1 MTASLGPI
9 DLPPDRLAAARRR
22 SRNTLV
28 AGVALGSTGHIAA
41 VTVATIVA
49 SELLGSQT
57 LAGAPGAAVVLGAAL
72 GAVLLSALMA
82 RHGRRAGLTAGYGIG
97 VLGAFVAT
105 AAVLTRSF
113 PLLLVGTTLI
123 GFGNAANNLSR
134 YAAADMVKAERRA
147 SAIGTVVWA
156 ATVGS
161 VIGPTLVPLASE
173 AAMRVGLP
181 PLAGPY
187 LVPVL
192 FVGLAAI
199 LSFTLLRPDPYELA
213 EVDPVADAEPGNTT
227 TERVWSILRRPG
239 VWAAI
244 VALIV
249 SQVVMVLIMTMTPL
263 HMIEH
268 GHSLG
273 AVGIVLSAHTL
284 GMFALSPLSG
294 WLTDRIGAVRT
305 IFLGSGT
312 LAIAALMAAGA
323 PPDGGPLLVLGLFLL
338 GLGWSFGFVAGS
350 ALLAQHLEL
359 HERTRVQGAADAL
372 IWSSAAA
379 ASLGSGLIMA
389 TVGYTALGLLG
400 AGVVVIPVLVI
411 RANRR
416 AVHDVHDAHE
426 AEAPAA

>member
-1 MTASLGPI
+1 
-9 DLPPDRLAAARRR
+9 
-22 SRNTLV
+22 
-28 AGVALGSTGHIAA
+28 
-41 VTVATIVA
+41 
-49 SELLGSQT
+49 
-57 LAGAPGAAVVLGAAL
+57 
-72 GAVLLSALMA
+72 
-82 RHGRRAGLTAGYGIG
+82 
-97 VLGAFVAT
+97 
-105 AAVLTRSF
+105 
-113 PLLLVGTTLI
+113 
-123 GFGNAANNLSR
+123 
-134 YAAADMVKAERRA
+134 
-147 SAIGTVVWA
+147 VWA
-156 ATVGS
+156 AV
-161 VIGPTLVPLASE
+161 
-173 AAMRVGLP
+173 
-181 PLAGPY
+181 
-187 LVPVL
+187 
-192 FVGLAAI
+192 
-199 LSFTLLRPDPYELA
+199 
-213 EVDPVADAEPGNTT
+213 
-227 TERVWSILRRPG
+227 
-239 VWAAI
+239 

-294 WLTDRIGAVRT
+294 WLTDRVGAVRT

-312 LAIAALMAAGA
+312 LAIAALMAAAA
-323 PPDGGPLLVLGLFLL
+323 PADGGPLLVLGLFLL

-359 HERTRVQGAADAL
+359 HERTRVQGVADAL

-400 AGVVVIPVLVI
+400 AAAVVIPVLVI

-426 AEAPAA
+426 VEAPAA

>member
-187 LVPVL
+187 LVPVV

-400 AGVVVIPVLVI
+400 AGAVVIPVLVI

-416 AVHDVHDAHE
+416 AVHDV
-426 AEAPAA
+426 

>member
-1 MTASLGPI
+1 M
-9 DLPPDRLAAARRR
+9 
-22 SRNTLV
+22 
-28 AGVALGSTGHIAA
+28 
-41 VTVATIVA
+41 
-49 SELLGSQT
+49 
-57 LAGAPGAAVVLGAAL
+57 
-72 GAVLLSALMA
+72 
-82 RHGRRAGLTAGYGIG
+82 
-97 VLGAFVAT
+97 
-105 AAVLTRSF
+105 TRSF
-113 PLLLVGTTLI
+113 PLLLLGTTLI

-134 YAAADMVKAERRA
+134 YAAADMVKADRRA

-173 AAMRVGLP
+173 AAMQVGLP

-213 EVDPVADAEPGNTT
+213 DIDPVADAEPGNTT

-239 VWAAI
+239 VWAAV

-294 WLTDRIGAVRT
+294 WLTDRVGAVRT

-312 LAIAALMAAGA
+312 LAIAALMAAAA
-323 PPDGGPLLVLGLFLL
+323 PADGGPLLVLGLFLL

-359 HERTRVQGAADAL
+359 HERTRLQGVADAL

-400 AGVVVIPVLVI
+400 AAAVVIPVLVI

-426 AEAPAA
+426 VEAPAA